1 MCIDSTGKQFRK
13 RALVVP
19 HDLQI
24 KFTEMGV
31 LEELHTMSG
40 E

>member
-1 MCIDSTGKQFRK
+1 MHIDNTGKLLTKGAR
-13 RALVVP
+13 VVP
-19 HDLQI
+19 HDLQN

-31 LEELHTMSG
+31 LEELHTKSG